1 MDFSDLDILDE
12 FFGMGDDSNPF
23 MMLIWMLPIILF
35 VFYGQ
40 RIQLIITSRDIKK
53 SMSKLEQFRND
64 SRDELINYIILGIIQ
79 GLTEFFPVSSSGHLV
94 LFQDYLKI
102 TNEGA
107 SAEIIAH
114 FGTLFSILLFY
125 RSSFFSSTNED
136 DFFNIKTIKLL
147 AISTIPAIIF
157 GLIFD
162 FEQFFN
168 YSFVQYSLMANGFL
182 IIFMSLLKNSF
193 SFDLNLK
200 SALLLGLFQSVA
212 ILPGISRSG
221 MVISSALM
229 LGLNK
234 EKSIQYCFFMV
245 VPIIILSIVYELLFS
260 SGFEAINIVD
270 GIGLF
275 VSSFIFGYL
284 SLYFLVQF
292 LKKFD
297 FWWFGLYCIIVS
309 IIS

>member
-1 MDFSDLDILDE
+1 M
-12 FFGMGDDSNPF
+12 N
-23 MMLIWMLPIILF
+23 
-35 VFYGQ
+35 
-40 RIQLIITSRDIKK
+40 
-53 SMSKLEQFRND
+53 
-64 SRDELINYIILGIIQ
+64 ELINYIILGIIQ

-125 RSSFFSSTNED
+125 RSSFFSSVNED

-162 FEQFFN
+162 FEKFFN

-182 IIFMSLLKNSF
+182 IIFMSILKNSF

-297 FWWFGLYCIIVS
+297 FWWFGLYCIFLS
-309 IIS
+309 IIT

>member
-1 MDFSDLDILDE
+1 M
-12 FFGMGDDSNPF
+12 N
-23 MMLIWMLPIILF
+23 
-35 VFYGQ
+35 
-40 RIQLIITSRDIKK
+40 
-53 SMSKLEQFRND
+53 
-64 SRDELINYIILGIIQ
+64 ELINYIILGIIQ

-125 RSSFFSSTNED
+125 RSSFFSSINED

-147 AISTIPAIIF
+147 VISTIPAIIF

-297 FWWFGLYCIIVS
+297 FWWFGLYCILVS

>member
-1 MDFSDLDILDE
+1 
-12 FFGMGDDSNPF
+12 
-23 MMLIWMLPIILF
+23 
-35 VFYGQ
+35 
-40 RIQLIITSRDIKK
+40 
-53 SMSKLEQFRND
+53 MS
-64 SRDELINYIILGIIQ
+64 ELINYIILGMIQ

-94 LFQDYLKI
+94 LFQDFLKI
-102 TNEGA
+102 NNEGA

-125 RSSFFSSTNED
+125 KASFFSVEKDD

-147 AISTIPAIIF
+147 IISTIPAIIC

-168 YSFVQYSLMANGFL
+168 YRFVQFSLMANGIL
-182 IIFMSLLKNSF
+182 IILMSLLKNSF
-193 SFDLNLK
+193 SLK
-200 SALLLGLFQSVA
+200 FNMQSALLLGLFQSIA

-221 MVISSALM
+221 MVISSAIM

-245 VPIIILSIVYELLFS
+245 IPVIVLSIFYELLFS
-260 SGFEAINIVD
+260 SGFEAINLLD
-270 GIGLF
+270 GLALF
-275 VSSFIFGYL
+275 ISSFVFGYL
-284 SLYFLVQF
+284 SLFFLVKF
-292 LKKFD
+292 LKRFD

-309 IIS
+309 FLT

>member
-1 MDFSDLDILDE
+1 M
-12 FFGMGDDSNPF
+12 N
-23 MMLIWMLPIILF
+23 
-35 VFYGQ
+35 
-40 RIQLIITSRDIKK
+40 
-53 SMSKLEQFRND
+53 
-64 SRDELINYIILGIIQ
+64 ELINYIILGIIQ

-125 RSSFFSSTNED
+125 RSSFFSSLNED

-162 FEQFFN
+162 FEKFFN

-182 IIFMSLLKNSF
+182 IIFMSILKNSF

>member
-1 MDFSDLDILDE
+1 M
-12 FFGMGDDSNPF
+12 N
-23 MMLIWMLPIILF
+23 
-35 VFYGQ
+35 
-40 RIQLIITSRDIKK
+40 
-53 SMSKLEQFRND
+53 
-64 SRDELINYIILGIIQ
+64 ELINYIILGIIQ

-125 RSSFFSSTNED
+125 RSSFFSSINED

-260 SGFEAINIVD
+260 SGFQAINIVD

>member
-1 MDFSDLDILDE
+1 M
-12 FFGMGDDSNPF
+12 N
-23 MMLIWMLPIILF
+23 
-35 VFYGQ
+35 
-40 RIQLIITSRDIKK
+40 
-53 SMSKLEQFRND
+53 
-64 SRDELINYIILGIIQ
+64 ELINYIILGIIQ

-125 RSSFFSSTNED
+125 RSSFFSSVNED

-162 FEQFFN
+162 FEKFFN

-182 IIFMSLLKNSF
+182 IIFMSILKNSF
-193 SFDLNLK
+193 SFDLNFK

>member
-1 MDFSDLDILDE
+1 M
-12 FFGMGDDSNPF
+12 N
-23 MMLIWMLPIILF
+23 
-35 VFYGQ
+35 
-40 RIQLIITSRDIKK
+40 
-53 SMSKLEQFRND
+53 
-64 SRDELINYIILGIIQ
+64 ELINYIILGIIQ

-125 RSSFFSSTNED
+125 RSSFFSSVNED

-162 FEQFFN
+162 FENFFN

-182 IIFMSLLKNSF
+182 IIFMSILKNSF

>member
-1 MDFSDLDILDE
+1 M
-12 FFGMGDDSNPF
+12 N
-23 MMLIWMLPIILF
+23 
-35 VFYGQ
+35 
-40 RIQLIITSRDIKK
+40 
-53 SMSKLEQFRND
+53 
-64 SRDELINYIILGIIQ
+64 ELINYIILGIIQ

-102 TNEGA
+102 ANEGA

-125 RSSFFSSTNED
+125 RSSFFSSINED

-147 AISTIPAIIF
+147 VISTIPAIIF

>member
-1 MDFSDLDILDE
+1 M
-12 FFGMGDDSNPF
+12 N
-23 MMLIWMLPIILF
+23 
-35 VFYGQ
+35 
-40 RIQLIITSRDIKK
+40 
-53 SMSKLEQFRND
+53 
-64 SRDELINYIILGIIQ
+64 ELINYIILGIIQ

-125 RSSFFSSTNED
+125 RSSFFSSINED

-147 AISTIPAIIF
+147 VISTIPAIIF

-270 GIGLF
+270 GMGLF
-275 VSSFIFGYL
+275 VSSFIFGYF

>member
-1 MDFSDLDILDE
+1 MNE
-12 FFGMGDDSNPF
+12 F
-23 MMLIWMLPIILF
+23 
-35 VFYGQ
+35 
-40 RIQLIITSRDIKK
+40 
-53 SMSKLEQFRND
+53 
-64 SRDELINYIILGIIQ
+64 INYIILGIIQ

-102 TNEGA
+102 ANEGA

-125 RSSFFSSTNED
+125 RSSFFSSINED

-147 AISTIPAIIF
+147 VISTIPAIIF

>member
-1 MDFSDLDILDE
+1 M
-12 FFGMGDDSNPF
+12 N
-23 MMLIWMLPIILF
+23 
-35 VFYGQ
+35 
-40 RIQLIITSRDIKK
+40 
-53 SMSKLEQFRND
+53 
-64 SRDELINYIILGIIQ
+64 ELINYIILGIIQ

-125 RSSFFSSTNED
+125 RSSFFSSINED

-147 AISTIPAIIF
+147 AISTVPAIIF

>member
-1 MDFSDLDILDE
+1 M
-12 FFGMGDDSNPF
+12 N
-23 MMLIWMLPIILF
+23 
-35 VFYGQ
+35 
-40 RIQLIITSRDIKK
+40 
-53 SMSKLEQFRND
+53 
-64 SRDELINYIILGIIQ
+64 ELINYIILGIIQ

-136 DFFNIKTIKLL
+136 DFFNIKNIKLL
-147 AISTIPAIIF
+147 VISTIPAIIF

-275 VSSFIFGYL
+275 VSSFIFGYF

>member
-1 MDFSDLDILDE
+1 M
-12 FFGMGDDSNPF
+12 N
-23 MMLIWMLPIILF
+23 
-35 VFYGQ
+35 
-40 RIQLIITSRDIKK
+40 
-53 SMSKLEQFRND
+53 
-64 SRDELINYIILGIIQ
+64 ELINYIILGMIQ

-94 LFQDYLKI
+94 LFQDFLKI
-102 TNEGA
+102 KNEGA

-125 RSSFFSSTNED
+125 KASLFSSKNEN
-136 DFFNIKTIKLL
+136 DFFNPNTIKLL
-147 AISTIPAIIF
+147 VISTIPAIIL
-157 GLIFD
+157 GIIFRDD

-168 YSFVQYSLMANGFL
+168 YEFVQYSLFANGVL
-182 IIFMSLLKNSF
+182 IILMSLFKNSF
-193 SFDLNLK
+193 SFSFNFK
-200 SALLLGLFQSVA
+200 SALLLGVFQSIA

-245 VPIIILSIVYELLFS
+245 IPVIILSIFYELLFS
-260 SGFEAINIVD
+260 SGFDAINLLD
-270 GIGLF
+270 GVGLF
-275 VSSFIFGYL
+275 LSSFIFGYL
-284 SLYFLVQF
+284 SLYFLVAF

-309 IIS
+309 IIT

>member
-1 MDFSDLDILDE
+1 M
-12 FFGMGDDSNPF
+12 N
-23 MMLIWMLPIILF
+23 
-35 VFYGQ
+35 
-40 RIQLIITSRDIKK
+40 
-53 SMSKLEQFRND
+53 
-64 SRDELINYIILGIIQ
+64 ELINYIILGIIQ

-125 RSSFFSSTNED
+125 RSSFFSSINED

-147 AISTIPAIIF
+147 AISTVPAIIF

-260 SGFEAINIVD
+260 SGFQAINIVD

>member
-1 MDFSDLDILDE
+1 M
-12 FFGMGDDSNPF
+12 N
-23 MMLIWMLPIILF
+23 
-35 VFYGQ
+35 
-40 RIQLIITSRDIKK
+40 
-53 SMSKLEQFRND
+53 
-64 SRDELINYIILGIIQ
+64 ELINYIILGIIQ

-125 RSSFFSSTNED
+125 RSSFFSSINED

-147 AISTIPAIIF
+147 VISTIPAIIF

-200 SALLLGLFQSVA
+200 SALFLGLFQSVA

-260 SGFEAINIVD
+260 SGFQAINIVD

>member
-1 MDFSDLDILDE
+1 M
-12 FFGMGDDSNPF
+12 N
-23 MMLIWMLPIILF
+23 
-35 VFYGQ
+35 
-40 RIQLIITSRDIKK
+40 
-53 SMSKLEQFRND
+53 
-64 SRDELINYIILGIIQ
+64 ELINYIILGIIQ

-125 RSSFFSSTNED
+125 RSSFFSSINED

-147 AISTIPAIIF
+147 VISTIPAIIF

-309 IIS
+309 IIL

>member
-1 MDFSDLDILDE
+1 M
-12 FFGMGDDSNPF
+12 N
-23 MMLIWMLPIILF
+23 
-35 VFYGQ
+35 
-40 RIQLIITSRDIKK
+40 
-53 SMSKLEQFRND
+53 
-64 SRDELINYIILGIIQ
+64 ELINYIILGIIQ

-125 RSSFFSSTNED
+125 RSSFFSSINED

-193 SFDLNLK
+193 SFDLNFK

-275 VSSFIFGYL
+275 VSSFIFGYF

>member
-1 MDFSDLDILDE
+1 M
-12 FFGMGDDSNPF
+12 N
-23 MMLIWMLPIILF
+23 
-35 VFYGQ
+35 
-40 RIQLIITSRDIKK
+40 
-53 SMSKLEQFRND
+53 
-64 SRDELINYIILGIIQ
+64 ELINYIILGIIQ

-125 RSSFFSSTNED
+125 RSSFFSSINED

-193 SFDLNLK
+193 SFDLNFK

>member
-1 MDFSDLDILDE
+1 M
-12 FFGMGDDSNPF
+12 N
-23 MMLIWMLPIILF
+23 
-35 VFYGQ
+35 
-40 RIQLIITSRDIKK
+40 
-53 SMSKLEQFRND
+53 
-64 SRDELINYIILGIIQ
+64 ELINYIILGIIQ

-125 RSSFFSSTNED
+125 RSSFFSSINED

-221 MVISSALM
+221 IVISSALM

>member
-1 MDFSDLDILDE
+1 M
-12 FFGMGDDSNPF
+12 N
-23 MMLIWMLPIILF
+23 
-35 VFYGQ
+35 
-40 RIQLIITSRDIKK
+40 
-53 SMSKLEQFRND
+53 
-64 SRDELINYIILGIIQ
+64 ELINYIILGIIQ

-125 RSSFFSSTNED
+125 RSSFFSSINED

-147 AISTIPAIIF
+147 VISTIPAIIF

-245 VPIIILSIVYELLFS
+245 DPIIILSIVYELLFS

>member
-1 MDFSDLDILDE
+1 M
-12 FFGMGDDSNPF
+12 N
-23 MMLIWMLPIILF
+23 
-35 VFYGQ
+35 
-40 RIQLIITSRDIKK
+40 
-53 SMSKLEQFRND
+53 
-64 SRDELINYIILGIIQ
+64 ELINYIILGIIQ

-125 RSSFFSSTNED
+125 RSSFFSSINED

-147 AISTIPAIIF
+147 VISTIPAIIF

-270 GIGLF
+270 GLGLF
-275 VSSFIFGYL
+275 VSSFIFGYF